1 MNPKPVQRVE
11 RREGARLAASGGAAS
26 ATGQGQV
33 IAASVPPESDGNPTL
48 VDGLPAEAV
57 HQGRLAPPILRT
69 SGVPRS
75 PAPVA
80 PLETLLAELEGDRRD
95 R

>member
-1 MNPKPVQRVE
+1 MSPKPVQTVE
-11 RREGARLAASGGAAS
+11 KREGARLAASGGTVS
-26 ATGQGQV
+26 APDQGQV
-33 IAASVPPESDGNPTL
+33 VAASVPPESDGSPML
-48 VDGLPAEAV
+48 VGGVPAEAA
-57 HQGRLAPPILRT
+57 HQGRLTLPLLGT

-75 PAPVA
+75 PASVA